1 MTGIELLQMIKN
13 NEVEEGTDIDV
24 LRVNEESCCFDVVA
38 KLKYNNNDLLW
49 SPGTFR
55 SSMLWDNDYFFEI
68 IESLEMPDK
77 IEELKIK
84 EIKNV
89 SGRDVYY
96 YYGSENKEVNKI
108 NELIKA
114 VNYLLDE
121 KKQLTSNNYYS

>member
-1 MTGIELLQMIKN
+1 MTGIELLKMIKN
-13 NEVEEGTDIDV
+13 YEIKEGTEINV
-24 LRVNEESCCFDVVA
+24 LRVNEDYCCFDVVA
-38 KLKYNNNDLLW
+38 KLKYSDNDLHW

-55 SSMLWDNDYFFEI
+55 SFMLWDNDYFFEI

-114 VNYLLDE
+114 VNYLLDTHN
-121 KKQLTSNNYYS
+121 KG